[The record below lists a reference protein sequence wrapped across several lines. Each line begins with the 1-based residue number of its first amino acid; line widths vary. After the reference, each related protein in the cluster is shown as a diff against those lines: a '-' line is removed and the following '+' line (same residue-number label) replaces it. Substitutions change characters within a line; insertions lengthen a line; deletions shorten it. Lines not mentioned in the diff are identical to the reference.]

1 VEDRRGLIMEFKE
14 FIDKLFKEAKNNGF
28 DEYEV
33 YYVDRESLSINVY
46 NEEVEKYNLTTSYGL
61 SFRGKVNEKIGY
73 SYTEILDEDAI
84 QMLVKSA
91 RESALAIENEDIQF
105 IYEGDSEYT
114 EVNSYYKALENLP
127 ADKLIEL
134 ALEMEKEAKAL
145 DNRVVSFQGC
155 GIGYSNSKYGII
167 NSKGL
172 NLENKSNLLSA
183 YVVPIIK
190 EGDDM
195 QDGMGYV
202 TANTLEEVDPKKLA
216 EDGINEA
223 VSRIGGKS
231 IPSGKYKTIINNEAM
246 VSILSTFAG
255 VFSGDAAQKGLSLLK
270 DKEGEIIASKN
281 VTLIDNP
288 HLENGLASVPF
299 DDEGV
304 ATKKKDIISEG
315 KLVTLLHN
323 LKTAYKGN
331 TKSTGNGF
339 KSSYASPVGVSP
351 TNFYIQEGSKSFEEL
366 LGKVGEGL
374 LITEFVGLHSG
385 ANSITG
391 DFSLAAKGFYIK
403 DGKKDFPVEQITVAG
418 NFFDLLKN
426 IIEIGSDLK
435 FPMSSVGSPSIIVE
449 GLSIAGK

>member
-1 VEDRRGLIMEFKE
+1 MELNI
-14 FIDKLFKEAKNNGF
+14 FIDKLFQEAKNNEF

-61 SFRGKVNEKIGY
+61 SFRGKINGKIGY
-73 SYTEILDEDAI
+73 SYTEILDEYAI
-84 QMLVKSA
+84 EMLVKNA
-91 RESALAIENEDIQF
+91 KESALTIENEDIQF
-105 IYEGDSEYT
+105 IYEGDKEYSA
-114 EVNSYYKALENLP
+114 VNTYYKTLENIP

-134 ALEMEKEAKAL
+134 ALNMEKESKTL
-145 DNRVVSFQGC
+145 DNRVVSFGGC
-155 GIGYSNSKYGII
+155 GIGYNKAKYGII

-190 EGDDM
+190 NQEDM
-195 QDGMGYV
+195 HDGMGYIIA
-202 TANTLEEVDPKKLA
+202 TSLDEVNPKILA
-216 EDGINEA
+216 QDGVNEA
-223 VSRIGGKS
+223 LSRIGGKS
-231 IPSGKYKTIINNEAM
+231 IPSGKYNTIINNEAM
-246 VSILSTFAG
+246 VSLLSTFAG

-270 DKEGEIIASKN
+270 GKEGEIIANKK
-281 VTLIDNP
+281 VTLLDNP
-288 HLENGLASVPF
+288 HLENGIASVSF

-304 ATKKKDIISEG
+304 ATKKKDIIHEG
-315 KLVTLLHN
+315 KLITLLHN
-323 LKTAYKGN
+323 LKTAHKGN

-339 KSSYASPVGVSP
+339 KNSYASPVGVSP
-351 TNFYIQEGSKSFEEL
+351 TNLYLQKGEKSFNDLLEEIE
-366 LGKVGEGL
+366 EGL
-374 LITEFVGLHSG
+374 LITEFAGLHSG

-403 DGKKDFPVEQITVAG
+403 EGKKEYPVEQITVAG

-426 IIEIGSDLK
+426 IEEIGSDLK
-435 FPMSSVGSPSIIVE
+435 FPMSSVGSPSVKVN

>member
-1 VEDRRGLIMEFKE
+1 MELKE
-14 FIDKLFKEAKNNGF
+14 FIDELFKEAKNNGF

-33 YYVDRESLSINVY
+33 YYVDSESLSINVY
-46 NEEVEKYNLTTSYGL
+46 NEEVEKYKLNTSYGL
-61 SFRGKVNEKIGY
+61 SFRGKINEKIGY

-84 QMLVKSA
+84 KMLVKNA
-91 RESALAIENEDIQF
+91 KESALAIENEDIQF
-105 IYEGDSEYT
+105 IYEGDKEYK
-114 EVNSYYKALENLP
+114 EVNSYYESLENLP
-127 ADKLIEL
+127 ADKLIDL
-134 ALEMEKEAKAL
+134 ALSMEKESKKL
-145 DNRVVSFQGC
+145 DSRVSSFGGC
-155 GIGYSNSKYGII
+155 GIGYSKSKYGII

-172 NLENKSNLLSA
+172 NLENKSNMLSA

-190 EGDDM
+190 VGEDM
-195 QDGMGYV
+195 HDGMGYV
-202 TANTLEEVDPKKLA
+202 TANSLEELDPKKLA
-216 EDGINEA
+216 KDGINEA
-223 VSRIGGKS
+223 ISRIGGKS

-246 VSILSTFAG
+246 VSMLSTFAG

-270 DKEGEIIASKN
+270 DKEGEIIASKK
-281 VTLIDNP
+281 VTLLDDP
-288 HLENGLASVPF
+288 HLEDGLASVSF

-304 ATKKKDIISEG
+304 ATKKKDIIHEG

-351 TNFYIQEGSKSFEEL
+351 TNFYIQKGTKSFDEL
-366 LGKVGEGL
+366 LEEVGEGL
-374 LITEFVGLHSG
+374 LITEFAGLHSG
-385 ANSITG
+385 ANAITG

-426 IIEIGSDLK
+426 VVEVGADLK
-435 FPMSSVGSPSIIVE
+435 FPMSSVGSPSIRVE

>member
-1 VEDRRGLIMEFKE
+1 MELKE
-14 FIDKLFKEAKNNGF
+14 FIDKLFEEAKNNGF
-28 DEYEV
+28 NEYEV

-46 NEEVEKYNLTTSYGL
+46 KEEVEKYSLTTSYGL
-61 SFRGKVNEKIGY
+61 SFRGKINGKIGY

-84 QMLVKSA
+84 KMLVKNSK
-91 RESALAIENEDIQF
+91 ESALTIENEDIQF
-105 IYEGDSEYT
+105 IYEGDKEYA
-114 EVNSYYKALENLP
+114 EVSSYYEALENLP
-127 ADKLIEL
+127 ADKLIDL
-134 ALEMEKEAKAL
+134 ALSMEKESKAL
-145 DNRVVSFQGC
+145 DNRVASFGGC
-155 GIGYSNSKYGII
+155 GIGYSKSKYGII

-190 EGDDM
+190 EGEDM
-195 QDGMGYV
+195 HDGMGYV
-202 TANTLEEVDPKKLA
+202 TAKSLEDVNPKKIA

-246 VSILSTFAG
+246 VSLLSTFAG

-270 DKEGEIIASKN
+270 GKEGEIIASDK
-281 VTLIDNP
+281 VTLLDDP
-288 HLENGLASVPF
+288 HLVDGLSSVPF

-304 ATKKKDIISEG
+304 ATKKKDIIHEG
-315 KLVTLLHN
+315 KLITLLHN
-323 LKTAYKGN
+323 LKTAHKGN

-351 TNFYIQEGSKSFEEL
+351 TNFYIQKGSKSFDEL
-366 LGKVGEGL
+366 LEEVGEGV
-374 LITEFVGLHSG
+374 LITEFAGLHSG
-385 ANSITG
+385 ASSITG

-403 DGKKDFPVEQITVAG
+403 NGKKDFPVEQITVAG

-426 IIEIGSDLK
+426 VVEVGADLK
-435 FPMSSVGSPSIIVE
+435 FPMSSVGSPSVRVE
-449 GLSIAGK
+449 GLSIAGKN

>member
-1 VEDRRGLIMEFKE
+1 MELKE
-14 FIDKLFKEAKNNGF
+14 FIDELFKEAKNNGF

-33 YYVDRESLSINVY
+33 YYVDSESLSINVY
-46 NEEVEKYNLTTSYGL
+46 NEEVEKYKLNTSYGL
-61 SFRGKVNEKIGY
+61 SFRGKINEKIGY

-84 QMLVKSA
+84 KMLVKNA
-91 RESALAIENEDIQF
+91 KESALAIENEDIQF
-105 IYEGDSEYT
+105 IYEGDKEYK
-114 EVNSYYKALENLP
+114 EVNSYYESLENLP
-127 ADKLIEL
+127 ADKLIDL
-134 ALEMEKEAKAL
+134 ALSMEKESKKL
-145 DNRVVSFQGC
+145 DSRVSSFGGC
-155 GIGYSNSKYGII
+155 GIGYSKSKYGII

-172 NLENKSNLLSA
+172 NLENKSNMLSA

-190 EGDDM
+190 VGEDM
-195 QDGMGYV
+195 HDGMGYV
-202 TANTLEEVDPKKLA
+202 TANSLEEVDPKKLA
-216 EDGINEA
+216 KDGINEA
-223 VSRIGGKS
+223 ISRIGGKS

-246 VSILSTFAG
+246 VSMLSTFAG

-270 DKEGEIIASKN
+270 DKEGEIIASKK
-281 VTLIDNP
+281 VTLLDDP
-288 HLENGLASVPF
+288 HLEDGLASVSF

-304 ATKKKDIISEG
+304 ATKKKDIIHEG

-323 LKTAYKGN
+323 LKTAYKGT

-351 TNFYIQEGSKSFEEL
+351 TNFYIQKGTKSFDEL
-366 LGKVGEGL
+366 LEEVGEGL
-374 LITEFVGLHSG
+374 LITEFAGLHSG
-385 ANSITG
+385 ANAITG

-426 IIEIGSDLK
+426 VVEVGADLK
-435 FPMSSVGSPSIIVE
+435 FPMSSVGSPSIRVE